1 MNILSEIIVVDM
13 RSTMADTFATL
24 PRSIASGPLLKFGSS
39 RTEEGST
46 DTNDPGKLRIPLESL
61 LDEFP
66 FCKFCCRHRAA

>member
-46 DTNDPGKLRIPLESL
+46 DTNDPGKLRIP
-61 LDEFP
+61 
-66 FCKFCCRHRAA
+66 